1 MDKFNWIRKYNDLF
15 ETINQQNSEA
25 YFSGPRFLGI
35 IKEFDQTYADYQQFI
50 SYRNE
55 KGLSTSRKTY
65 FFDIL
70 SQFQE
75 DVRDQIIERIYE
87 VANKAEKKPIEKTVE
102 KEVSELATKFEKEEK
117 VSSSEVIE
125 NPSVFISYS
134 WDNEDHKN
142 WVLNLAKRLIENG
155 IEVILDRYEL
165 QGGKNIAHFMDR
177 ALESA
182 DKILVI
188 FTPNYKLK
196 ADKREGGVGY
206 EYSILNNDIYKN
218 IAGNSKY
225 IPVLKSGT
233 METSVPAFIQ
243 QFIAIDMRDDAQYE
257 QKVREITLTLYDKPI
272 IEKPEIGQKPKWA
285 E

>member
-1 MDKFNWIRKYNDLF
+1 MDKFNWIKKYNDLF
-15 ETINQQNSEA
+15 ETINQQGSDA

-35 IKEFDQTYADYQQFI
+35 IKEFDSTYADYYQFI

-55 KGLSTSRKTY
+55 KGLSTSRKNY

-75 DVRDQIIERIYE
+75 DVREKIVERIYE
-87 VANKAEKKPIEKTVE
+87 VATKKEKDDKETSIE
-102 KEVSELATKFEKEEK
+102 KEVFDYAKEYEDVEK
-117 VSSSEVIE
+117 VSSTELIE

-142 WVLNLAKRLIENG
+142 WVLNLAKRLRENG

-165 QGGKNIAHFMDR
+165 QGGKNITHFMER
-177 ALESA
+177 ALQSA
-182 DKILVI
+182 DKVLVI

-196 ADKREGGVGY
+196 ADNREGGVGY

-225 IPVLKSGT
+225 IPVLKVGT

-257 QKVREITLTLYDKPI
+257 QKVREVTLTLYDKPI
-272 IEKPEIGQKPKWA
+272 IVKPELGKKPLWA
-285 E
+285 Q

>member
-35 IKEFDQTYADYQQFI
+35 IREFDETYADYQQFI
-50 SYRNE
+50 AYRNE

-70 SQFQE
+70 SQFQD
-75 DVRDQIIERIYE
+75 DVRDKIIERIYE

-102 KEVSELATKFEKEEK
+102 KEVSELAIKFEKEEK
-117 VSSSEVIE
+117 ISSSEVIE

-134 WDNEDHKN
+134 WDNEEHKN
-142 WVLNLAKRLIENG
+142 WVLNLAKRLRENG

-177 ALESA
+177 ALETA
-182 DKILVI
+182 DKVLVI

-243 QFIAIDMRDDAQYE
+243 QFIAIDVRDDAQYE

-272 IEKPEIGQKPKWA
+272 IEKPEIGKKPRWA

>member
-35 IKEFDQTYADYQQFI
+35 IREFDETYADYQQFI
-50 SYRNE
+50 AYRNE

-70 SQFQE
+70 SQFQD
-75 DVRDQIIERIYE
+75 DVRDKIIERIYE

-102 KEVSELATKFEKEEK
+102 KEVSELAIKIEKEEK
-117 VSSSEVIE
+117 ISSSEVIE

-134 WDNEDHKN
+134 WDNEEHKN
-142 WVLNLAKRLIENG
+142 WVLNLAKRLRENG

-177 ALESA
+177 ALENA
-182 DKILVI
+182 DKVLVI

-243 QFIAIDMRDDAQYE
+243 QFIAIDVRDDAQYE

-272 IEKPEIGQKPKWA
+272 IKKPGIGKKPRWA

>member
-1 MDKFNWIRKYNDLF
+1 MDKFNWIRLYNDLF
-15 ETINQQNSEA
+15 ETINQQGSDA

-35 IKEFDQTYADYQQFI
+35 IKEFDPTYADYQQFI

-55 KGLSTSRKTY
+55 KGLSTSRKNY

-70 SQFQE
+70 SQFKE
-75 DVRDQIIERIYE
+75 DVRDQIVDRIYQ
-87 VANKAEKKPIEKTVE
+87 VATKQEKNHKETAVE
-102 KEVSELATKFEKEEK
+102 KEVSEIAVDFEKEEK
-117 VSSSEVIE
+117 ATSNEVIE

-134 WDNEDHKN
+134 WDDEGHKI
-142 WVLNLAKRLIENG
+142 WVLNLAKRLRENG

-165 QGGKNIAHFMDR
+165 QGGKNITHFMER
-177 ALESA
+177 ALGNA
-182 DKILVI
+182 DKVLVI

-196 ADKREGGVGY
+196 ADNREGGVGY

-225 IPVLKSGT
+225 IPVLKNGT

-257 QKVREITLTLYDKPI
+257 QKIREMTLTLYDKSI
-272 IEKPEIGQKPKWA
+272 IEKPVLGKKPKWV